1 MPSTFMRAATFL
13 ALGAAALAAGAAS
26 AAGPASAAELV
37 NVGIINTTSDAP
49 LYVAAHKGYFR
60 DEGLDVKFVVLDA
73 AAKMIPSLGSGELD
87 VGGGALS
94 VGFYNAIDRG
104 IGIRIVADRGHTEPG
119 SLYQTVFMRKE
130 LVDSGAFKSLKDL
143 KGKRIG
149 FAANGVSALSVIN
162 EAAKAGGITYGDITP
177 VFMGFPQQAAAMSND
192 NLDGSIMVEPL
203 ATALVEAGVGVRFMN
218 TEDFYPNNQVSVMF
232 YGEKFATT
240 RPEAAQKFMKAYLR
254 GTRAYND
261 ALKDWRL
268 VGEGAEEIV
277 QMLSTEL
284 NLKPEVMRNIYS
296 QGTDPDGKVNIA
308 GIGKDLAFFQDQKMV
323 AGHPDLK
330 KLIDMSFVQKASAEL
345 GPYRRKG
352 N

>member
-1 MPSTFMRAATFL
+1 MPSIFVRAAMIL
-13 ALGAAALAAGAAS
+13 ALAALSALAAGAAS
-26 AAGPASAAELV
+26 AAELV
-37 NVGIINTTSDAP
+37 HVGIINTTSDAP
-49 LYVAAHKGYFR
+49 LFVADRKGYFR
-60 DEGLDVKFVVLDA
+60 DEGLEVKFIVLDA

-94 VGFYNAIDRG
+94 VGFYNAIARG

-119 SLYQTVFMRKE
+119 SLYQTVFMRKN
-130 LVDSGAFKSLKDL
+130 LIDSGEFKSLKDL

-177 VFMGFPQQAAAMSND
+177 VFMGFPQQAAAMSNN

-218 TEDFYPNNQVSVMF
+218 TEEFYPNNQVSVMF
-232 YGEKFATT
+232 YGEKFATD
-240 RPEAAQKFMKAYLR
+240 RPATAQRFMKAYLR
-254 GTRAYND
+254 GTRTYND

-268 VGEGAEEIV
+268 TGPGSDEIV
-277 QMLSTEL
+277 QVLAAEL
-284 NLKPEVMRNIYS
+284 NLKPEVVRDVYS

-308 GIGKDLAFFQDQKMV
+308 GIEKDLAFFQEQKMV
-323 AGHPDLK
+323 TGHPDLK

-345 GPYRRKG
+345 GPYRKG